1 MENQP
6 LQEGQQR
13 KWSVLI
19 VVILSSFMAILDNTI
34 VNVALPK
41 IMANF
46 GTTVDQI
53 EWVVTGF
60 MIAFAISMPATSWL
74 KEVFGLKKVFIASLA
89 TFVFGSALCG
99 AAWGKDSLIAFRVIQ
114 AIGGGAMMPTGL
126 TLVSEAFPPYER
138 GTAMGIWSIGMM
150 VGPAV
155 GPFLGGYLVDEV
167 SWRAIFYV
175 NLPVGAIAILAA
187 QLILFPSKPL
197 ERRRR
202 FDFIGFISFSV
213 FLAGLLIALTQ
224 GQREGWN
231 SDYILTCFGIS
242 LVGLIPFIVTG
253 FLREDPIIDFRLLA
267 IHNFL
272 MANILHFIRAVA
284 IFGSMFLLPLFLQN
298 LMGYTALRTGFILV
312 PTAITIA
319 IVSPLSGIISDR
331 IGAKIPLIVGTALTG
346 FSLFVYKDLSL
357 NSDPWFLIWPQVIRG
372 AGMGLINA
380 PLMSTALNA
389 IRREQTS
396 IASGLLTVNMQV
408 GGAFG
413 IAIIGATLQRREFFH
428 YAHYLEQINNAF
440 LPHVSRVLSG
450 MQELLLRAG
459 HAPAETVEEGKSL
472 LALWVQKQAS
482 VSAFGDAFI
491 LAGIF
496 ITLGILPTLFIRTSW
511 FTNPAKSMH
520 LSERRVLMERHLS
533 EEKDTEAS
541 QIS

>member
-1 MENQP
+1 MEYQP
-6 LQEGQQR
+6 PQEKQQR

-19 VVILSSFMAILDNTI
+19 VIMLSSFMAILDNTI

-60 MIAFAISMPATSWL
+60 MIAFAISMPATNWL
-74 KEVFGLKKVFIASLA
+74 REVFGLKKVFMVSLA
-89 TFVFGSALCG
+89 IFVLGSALCG
-99 AAWGKDSLIAFRVIQ
+99 VAWGKDSLIIFRIIQ

-126 TLVSEAFPPYER
+126 TLVSETFPPYER

-175 NLPVGAIAILAA
+175 NLPVGAMAIFAA
-187 QLILFPSKPL
+187 QLVLSPSRSL
-197 ERRRR
+197 EQKRR

-231 SDYILTCFGIS
+231 SDYILSCFGFS
-242 LVGLIPFIVTG
+242 LLGLIPFIVSG
-253 FLREDPIIDFRLLA
+253 FLREDPIIDFRLFA

-272 MANILHFIRAVA
+272 MANILHFVRAVA

-298 LMGYTALRTGFILV
+298 LMGYTALRTGFILA
-312 PTAITIA
+312 PTAISIA
-319 IVSPLSGIISDR
+319 IVSPLSGVISDR
-331 IGAKIPLIVGTALTG
+331 IGAKIPLFVGTALTG
-346 FSLFVYKDLSL
+346 FSLYIFKDLSL
-357 NSDPWFLIWPQVIRG
+357 NSDYWFLFWPQVIRG
-372 AGMGLINA
+372 VGMGLINA

-389 IRREQTS
+389 IRRERTS
-396 IASGLLTVNMQV
+396 IASGILTINMQV

-413 IAIIGATLQRREFFH
+413 IAIIGTTLQRREFFH
-428 YAHYLEQINNAF
+428 YAHYMEQINNAF
-440 LPHVSRVLSG
+440 FPPVSRALSV
-450 MQELLLRAG
+450 MQDSLLRTG
-459 HAPAETVEEGKSL
+459 HAPAEIVEKGKSL
-472 LALWVQKQAS
+472 LTLWVQKQAA
-482 VSAFGDAFI
+482 VSAFEDAFI
-491 LAGIF
+491 IAGIF
-496 ITLGILPTLFIRTSW
+496 ITFGVLPTLLIRNSR
-511 FTNPAKSMH
+511 FPNPTKPIG
-520 LSERRVLMERHLS
+520 LSE
-533 EEKDTEAS
+533 
-541 QIS
+541 

>member
-1 MENQP
+1 MENHLFQKSH
-6 LQEGQQR
+6 QR

-74 KEVFGLKKVFIASLA
+74 REVMGLKKVFMGSLVL
-89 TFVFGSALCG
+89 FVLGSALCG
-99 AAWGKDSLIAFRVIQ
+99 AAWGKDSLIIFRILQ

-126 TLVSEAFPPYER
+126 TLVSETFPPQER
-138 GTAMGIWSIGMM
+138 GTAMGVWSIGMM

-167 SWRAIFYV
+167 NWRSVFYI
-175 NLPVGAIAILAA
+175 NLPVGVIAILAA
-187 QLILFPSKPL
+187 HLILSPSEPT
-197 ERRRR
+197 RRDKS
-202 FDFIGFISFSV
+202 FDLIGFVSFSV

-231 SDYILTCFGIS
+231 SDYILSCFGIS
-242 LVGLIPFIVTG
+242 ILGLIPFLITG
-253 FLREDPIIDFRLLA
+253 IFKEDPIIDLRLFA

-272 MANILHFIRAVA
+272 MANIINFLRAVA
-284 IFGSMFLLPLFLQN
+284 IFGSMFLLPLFLQS
-298 LMGYTALRTGFILV
+298 LMGYTAFRTGFILV

-319 IVSPLSGIISDR
+319 IISPLSGIISDR
-331 IGAKIPLIVGTALTG
+331 IGPRIPLFLGMLLTG
-346 FSLFVYKDLSL
+346 FSLYIYKDLSL
-357 NSDPWFLIWPQVIRG
+357 NSDYWFFLWTQVIRG
-372 AGMGLINA
+372 TGMGLINA

-389 IRREQTS
+389 IPRGKTS

-413 IAIIGATLQRREFFH
+413 IALMGTILQRREFFH
-428 YAHYLEQINNAF
+428 YFHFMEQINNTF
-440 LPHVSRVLSG
+440 SFPVNRVLSI
-450 MQELLLRAG
+450 MQEMILKAGYSPTEVIEKGQTLL
-459 HAPAETVEEGKSL
+459 T
-472 LALWVQKQAS
+472 LWIQKQTT
-482 VSAFGDAFI
+482 VRAFDDAFI
-491 LAGIF
+491 VAGI
-496 ITLGILPTLFIRTSW
+496 IIAAGIIPTLWIRNGQ
-511 FTNPAKSMH
+511 FLKK
-520 LSERRVLMERHLS
+520 RG
-533 EEKDTEAS
+533 
-541 QIS
+541 

>member
-6 LQEGQQR
+6 PREDQHR

-53 EWVVTGF
+53 EWIITGF

-74 KEVFGLKKVFIASLA
+74 REVFGLKKVFIASLV

-99 AAWGKDSLIAFRVIQ
+99 AAWGKDSLIVFRIIQ

-126 TLVSEAFPPYER
+126 TLVSETFPPHER
-138 GTAMGIWSIGMM
+138 GTAMGIWSVGLM

-175 NLPVGAIAILAA
+175 NLPVGAMAILAA
-187 QLILFPSKPL
+187 HLILAPSRPPGQK
-197 ERRRR
+197 RR

-231 SDYILTCFGIS
+231 SDYILACFGFS
-242 LVGLIPFIVTG
+242 LLGLIPFIFSG
-253 FLREDPIIDFRLLA
+253 ILREDPIIDLRLFL

-272 MANILHFIRAVA
+272 MANIINFMRAVA

-312 PTAITIA
+312 PTALA
-319 IVSPLSGIISDR
+319 VALVSPLSGIISDR
-331 IGAKIPLIVGTALTG
+331 IGPRIPLFVGTALTG
-346 FSLFVYKDLSL
+346 ISLYIYKDLSL
-357 NSDPWFLIWPQVIRG
+357 NSDYWFLFWTQMVRG
-372 AGMGLINA
+372 IGMGLINA

-413 IAIIGATLQRREFFH
+413 IAMMGTALQRREFFH
-428 YAHYLEQINNAF
+428 YAHYMEQINNAF
-440 LPHVSRVLSG
+440 STPVSRALSG

-459 HAPAETVEEGKSL
+459 HAPAEVVEKGQAL
-472 LALWVQKQAS
+472 LALWVQKQAA
-482 VSAFGDAFI
+482 VSAFEDAFV
-491 LAGIF
+491 LAAVF
-496 ITLGILPTLFIRTSW
+496 ITAGILPTLLIRNIRFST
-511 FTNPAKSMH
+511 KG
-520 LSERRVLMERHLS
+520 ERISPS
-533 EEKDTEAS
+533 EE
-541 QIS
+541 I

>member
-6 LQEGQQR
+6 PHEGHQR

-19 VVILSSFMAILDNTI
+19 VIILSSFMAILDNTI

-60 MIAFAISMPATSWL
+60 MIAFAISMPATGWL
-74 KEVFGLKKVFIASLA
+74 REVFGLKKVFIASLA
-89 TFVFGSALCG
+89 VFVLGSALCG
-99 AAWGKDSLIAFRVIQ
+99 AAWGKDSLIVFRIIQ

-126 TLVSEAFPPYER
+126 TLVSETFPPYER
-138 GTAMGIWSIGMM
+138 GTAMGIWSIGTM

-175 NLPVGAIAILAA
+175 NLPVGAMAILAA
-187 QLILFPSKPL
+187 QLILSPSRPL
-197 ERRRR
+197 GKKGR

-224 GQREGWN
+224 GQREGWD
-231 SDYILTCFGIS
+231 SDYILSCFAIS
-242 LVGLIPFIVTG
+242 LVGLIPFLVSG
-253 FLREDPIIDFRLLA
+253 FLREDPIIDLRLFA

-272 MANILHFIRAVA
+272 VSNTLHFIRAVA
-284 IFGSMFLLPLFLQN
+284 VFGSMFLLPLFLQN

-331 IGAKIPLIVGTALTG
+331 IGAKIPLFIGTSLTG
-346 FSLFVYKDLSL
+346 FSLYIFKDLSL
-357 NSDPWFLIWPQVIRG
+357 NADYWFLFWPQVIRG
-372 AGMGLINA
+372 IGMGLINA

-389 IRREQTS
+389 IRREKTS
-396 IASGLLTVNMQV
+396 IASGILTINMQV

-413 IAIIGATLQRREFFH
+413 IAIIGTTLQRREFFH
-428 YAHYLEQINNAF
+428 YVHYMGQINNAF
-440 LPHVSRVLSG
+440 SNPVSRALTG
-450 MQELLLRAG
+450 MQELFLRAG
-459 HAPAETVEEGKSL
+459 HAPAEIVEKGKSL
-472 LALWVQKQAS
+472 LTLWVQKQAA
-482 VSAFGDAFI
+482 VSAFGDAF
-491 LAGIF
+491 LMAGIF
-496 ITLGILPTLFIRTSW
+496 ITIGILPTLLIRNSR
-511 FTNPAKSMH
+511 FTNPDKPVDF
-520 LSERRVLMERHLS
+520 SE
-533 EEKDTEAS
+533 
-541 QIS
+541 

>member
-1 MENQP
+1 MENP
-6 LQEGQQR
+6 PAQEGQQR

-19 VVILSSFMAILDNTI
+19 VIMLSSFMAILDNTI

-60 MIAFAISMPATSWL
+60 MIAFAISMPATTWL
-74 KEVFGLKKVFIASLA
+74 REVFGLKKVFMASLA
-89 TFVFGSALCG
+89 LFVLGSALCG

-126 TLVSEAFPPYER
+126 TLVSETFPPSER
-138 GTAMGIWSIGMM
+138 GTAMGVWSIGMM

-175 NLPVGAIAILAA
+175 NLPVGVIATLAA
-187 QLILFPSKPL
+187 QLILSPSTPIGQK
-197 ERRRR
+197 RR

-213 FLAGLLIALTQ
+213 FLTGLLIALTQ

-231 SDYILTCFGIS
+231 SDYILSCFGIS
-242 LVGLIPFIVTG
+242 LLGLIPFVISG
-253 FLREDPIIDFRLLA
+253 FLQEDPIIDFRLFK

-272 MANILHFIRAVA
+272 MSNILHFVRAVA

-298 LMGYTALRTGFILV
+298 LMGYTALRTGFILI

-319 IVSPLSGIISDR
+319 IVSPISGFISDR
-331 IGAKIPLIVGTALTG
+331 IGAKIPLFIGVALTG
-346 FSLFVYKDLSL
+346 FSLYVFKDLSL
-357 NSDPWFLIWPQVIRG
+357 NSDYWFLVWPQVIRG
-372 AGMGLINA
+372 VGMGLINA

-389 IRREQTS
+389 IRREKTS
-396 IASGLLTVNMQV
+396 VASGILTINMQV

-413 IAIIGATLQRREFFH
+413 IAIIGTILQRREFFH
-428 YAHYLEQINNAF
+428 YAHYMEQINNAF
-440 LPHVSRVLSG
+440 STPVSRALSG
-450 MQELLLRAG
+450 MQELFLGAG
-459 HAPAETVEEGKSL
+459 HSPAEIVEKGKSL
-472 LALWVQKQAS
+472 LTLWVQKQAA
-482 VSAFGDAFI
+482 VSAFGDAF
-491 LAGIF
+491 LMAGIF
-496 ITLGILPTLFIRTSW
+496 ITVGILPTLLIRNSRFSTQGG
-511 FTNPAKSMH
+511 PIGQ
-520 LSERRVLMERHLS
+520 SE
-533 EEKDTEAS
+533 
-541 QIS
+541 